1 MSILEQEAA
10 GRKLAKEVAILLSDA
25 FKAQAL
31 PAMRLT
37 IDQYKLFAGVEEP
50 DFMTMH
56 WSLLELDRLNITMA
70 HASNNEFGLID
81 IAMLCADAPH
91 LVEPEFVV
99 RTPEETADAII
110 AALTACPNGAGQFT
124 VDSLLKFAG
133 ATKQVAAHTSATL
146 ESLDMKDLFYGA
158 VNKKTLGIVNHA
170 VACEA
175 VPYLNFQAKE

>member
-110 AALTACPNGAGQFT
+110 AALTACPNGAAQLT

-133 ATKQVAAHTSATL
+133 AEKQDGKHNNATF
-146 ESLDMKDLFYGA
+146 EALDMNDLFYGA
-158 VNKKTLGIVNHA
+158 VSKKCLGIVNHA
-170 VACEA
+170 VACKDA
-175 VPYLNFQAKE
+175 PYLNFQT